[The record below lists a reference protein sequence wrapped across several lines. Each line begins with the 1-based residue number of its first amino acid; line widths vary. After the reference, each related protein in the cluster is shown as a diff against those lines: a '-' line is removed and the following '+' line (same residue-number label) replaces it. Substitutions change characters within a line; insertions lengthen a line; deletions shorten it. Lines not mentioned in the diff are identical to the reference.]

1 MYVPWIPGLS
11 KTFNL
16 KGCYILRKSF
26 SAFNEMIIPF
36 FLHLNLCLFSP
47 FGASYSAVFI
57 SNFLKVNFHFH
68 LFYMEYFASRVPGDF
83 GRQKNESDTWV
94 CSYSQLSATMWTL
107 GTERGS
113 FGRTRNVFPHRVD
126 SRVPFLIRQNW
137 VLFLTDH
144 TSLLMFISIRGF
156 LLWHIKNC
164 LYGCLNN
171 IFLYI
176 FFLWEMKEGREDW
189 WLCH

>member
-1 MYVPWIPGLS
+1 VDSLVFSLILLGLLLVSCHLMFLVIGLLYIDFIMFMYVPWIPGLS

-94 CSYSQLSATMWTL
+94 CSYSQLSATM
-107 GTERGS
+107 
-113 FGRTRNVFPHRVD
+113 
-126 SRVPFLIRQNW
+126 
-137 VLFLTDH
+137 
-144 TSLLMFISIRGF
+144 
-156 LLWHIKNC
+156 
-164 LYGCLNN
+164 
-171 IFLYI
+171 
-176 FFLWEMKEGREDW
+176 
-189 WLCH
+189 